1 MQVSSNYQ
9 STEWNTTITNLNV
22 DAIDRNQY
30 HTVLLEKTYPSMIT
44 VRLILST
51 NAIVL
56 NLNTCNIQYHIIKI
70 IFMVD
75 CTIFV
80 PCVDH

>member
-56 NLNTCNIQYHIIKI
+56 NLNNKRYHIII
-70 IFMVD
+70 IIIVN
-75 CTIFV
+75 CTNFV
-80 PCVDH
+80 PCSDH